1 MLALESRVV
10 TYPWQGAARKYAM
23 STRFSRI
30 LYPTDFSDLAL
41 VALRHAREL
50 VDTFDAE
57 LHCLHVVD
65 DAYQYWSAMG
75 PESVP
80 VGPAPETMLELGRKR
95 MEKLRAEHLTGLKRE
110 PVTHVTM
117 GRPFA
122 DIIGYAR
129 ENQID
134 LIVMATHGRG
144 AITHVLLG
152 STTEKVVR
160 KAPCAVL
167 TVRPDQH
174 EFVMP

>member
-1 MLALESRVV
+1 
-10 TYPWQGAARKYAM
+10 M
-23 STRFSRI
+23 SIQFKKI
-30 LYPTDFSDLAL
+30 LHPTDFSELAMAACDYAKQL
-41 VALRHAREL
+41 A
-50 VDTFDAE
+50 DTFEAE
-57 LHCLHVVD
+57 LHCIHVVD

-80 VGPAPETMLELGRKR
+80 VGPAPETMLELGTTRL
-95 MEKLRAEHLTGLKRE
+95 EKLRAEQLTGLKHE

-122 DIIGYAR
+122 DIIAYAR
-129 ENQID
+129 ENEID

-144 AITHVLLG
+144 AIAHVLLG

-160 KAPCAVL
+160 KAHCPVL
-167 TVRPDQH
+167 IVRPGQH